1 MPIKNLNLM
10 FPAKSEGLIWQLC
23 ESLSEKGGAGV
34 RNYLLFVCTLLI
46 LIFSQISTANAA
58 MYHMKY
64 SFENIYNR
72 TDLWFPIPRY
82 WDGKGTKN
90 IEILSIEP
98 KPDDRY
104 YEPNGNGFEIVY
116 WKAEPQLTY
125 SIEFIVELSKIN
137 LDLDFDREWPN
148 YDTSTDLYKKHT
160 APAMAVQSDN
170 KEIIAK
176 AKEIVGNET
185 NPLKMAQM
193 LIEWMESIRGPE
205 NQHEQSQD
213 ADALTTLRNGY
224 GGCTGQSNLFVAMC
238 RALGIPARNV
248 GGMHP
253 FPYGDLHF
261 PEGTWDV
268 PGWGKAEGF
277 GVHVWAE
284 FYLEGFGWVP
294 LDPAAYGVLGVI
306 PGEHMIFSKGNDII
320 LDDDNFCDREDE
332 HNAFGKEFS
341 WMYGAHTPCQ
351 DFYHLFLEVKM
362 LPPLDIKANGSD
374 GPITVNSS
382 DTVSIE
388 ISLDPDNHAG
398 ENADWWI
405 AVNTPFN
412 PPGNWYTFVNG
423 KGWSPG
429 IEPFTQTG
437 LTELFVSEVLNMPL
451 PVGRYFFY
459 FAIDDPDGK
468 PTGPWWMIDSV
479 EVNVE

>member
-1 MPIKNLNLM
+1 
-10 FPAKSEGLIWQLC
+10 
-23 ESLSEKGGAGV
+23 V
-34 RNYLLFVCTLLI
+34 RNYLLFVCILLM
-46 LIFSQISTANAA
+46 LIFSQISTANAT

-64 SFENIYNR
+64 SYENIYNQ
-72 TDLWFPIPRY
+72 TDLWLAIPRY
-82 WDGKGTKN
+82 WDGKGIKN

-125 SIEFIVELSKIN
+125 SIEFNVELSKID
-137 LDLDFDREWPN
+137 LDLDFDRVWPE
-148 YDTSTDLYKKHT
+148 YDTSTDLYKKYT
-160 APAMAVQSDN
+160 VPDNAVQSDN
-170 KEIIAK
+170 NEIIAK
-176 AKEIVGNET
+176 AKEIVGNEA
-185 NPLKMAQM
+185 NPLLRAKM
-193 LIEWMESIRGPE
+193 LVEWMQNIRGPE
-205 NQHEQSQD
+205 TQD
-213 ADALTTLRNGY
+213 ETRQPHDALRCLHNGY
-224 GGCTGQSNLFVAMC
+224 GDCGAQSNLFVAMC
-238 RALGIPARNV
+238 RALGIPARNIS
-248 GGMHP
+248 GAHP

-261 PEGTWDV
+261 PEGTWDA
-268 PGWGKAEGF
+268 PNAEKIEGF
-277 GVHVWAE
+277 GLHVWAE

-306 PGEHMIFSKGNDII
+306 PGEHMILSKGNDII
-320 LDDDNFCDREDE
+320 LGDDIICDNEGNDNFI
-332 HNAFGKEFS
+332 GKELA
-341 WMYGAHTPCQ
+341 WMHCAYTPCQ
-351 DFYHLFLEVKM
+351 DIWHLFLEVKV

-374 GPITVNSS
+374 GPITVKSS
-382 DTVSIE
+382 DTVSVD
-388 ISLDPDNHAG
+388 ISLDPENRIG

-405 AVNTPFN
+405 AVNTPFD
-412 PPGNWYTFVNG
+412 PPGNWYTFVNK
-423 KGWSPG
+423 KGWIPG